1 MWHSGW
7 RPKGEWPVTQSDA
20 SLAGATQRGAAM
32 PFRNSRNGGRA
43 TVSQAFESRTSW
55 HDRMGLTLEE
65 ALELPALAGTTV
77 VAGGQ
82 GLDRAVRHMVVDDP
96 SDPLGVAGPDV
107 LVVLGARLPPADPA
121 NCRALVERLVS
132 MGTAGLAFRRT
143 EGPPPVPGEVLAEAD
158 RRGFPV
164 LALPAAAR
172 MDEVLS
178 EVLGAVVSKQN
189 QALEL
194 SSRMHNQFIDVALSG
209 GGLEEVTDQLAT
221 FLEGAAVLGLGPD
234 REILTSAGPAEDV
247 AEISDW
253 LWLLDAAADDALA
266 ELAPA
271 RRVSGVRADQS
282 VVPPAAVLAG
292 ADLSPADGILLVPGH
307 HELPGGTGEYA
318 VAPIMAG
325 DQRHGWLVAVHRTG
339 PLMVGAGGVL
349 ERAAMVSALSV
360 IRQQA
365 VHSVEL
371 RFQGDLVRRL
381 VGGSLRHTERAL
393 AQTRSFGW
401 RLDGP
406 VVVLVSATET
416 VADPA
421 ADPTRALDVL
431 DRLAD
436 GWRPPPDGEVAGA
449 AVAGLSTEIVTVL
462 PLDGRSPEDISSLVS
477 AVTSR
482 VNARLRRVGRVLGTG
497 IGRPAASI
505 TGLGDAHQQAQ
516 RALSVGQEIHG
527 VSAVTHFD
535 QLGVFRLLSL
545 IPDSPELRSYV
556 DEVLGPLADSGD
568 PDSADLRETLRVLLE
583 TTLNVAESARR
594 LHFHYNTMRYRIGK
608 LERILGPF
616 TTDPTLRLN
625 LLLALHAARM
635 RGLDQSHRPPIE
647 STPAAI
653 LDDGFEALI

>member
-7 RPKGEWPVTQSDA
+7 QPKGDEPVTQSDA
-20 SLAGATQRGAAM
+20 SLAGATQRSATT
-32 PFRNSRNGGRA
+32 PLRNSRNGGRA

-132 MGTAGLAFRRT
+132 MGTAALAFRRA
-143 EGPPPVPGEVLAEAD
+143 EGPPPVPGEVLAEAE

-164 LALPAAAR
+164 LALPPGVR
-172 MDEVLS
+172 MDEVVS
-178 EVLGAVVSKQN
+178 EVLGAVVGKQTE
-189 QALEL
+189 ALDL

-209 GGLEEVTDQLAT
+209 GGLEEVTDQLASS
-221 FLEGAAVLGLGPD
+221 LDGAAVLGLGPD
-234 REILTSAGPAEDV
+234 REIVTSAGPPEDV

-253 LWLLDAAADDALA
+253 LWLLDAAADDALT
-266 ELAPA
+266 ELAPS
-271 RRVSGVRADQS
+271 RRLSGVRADQS
-282 VVPPAAVLAG
+282 VVTPADVLAD

-307 HELPGGTGEYA
+307 HELPGGVGEYA

-325 DQRHGWLVAVHRTG
+325 DQRHGWLVAVHRHG
-339 PLMVGAGGVL
+339 AMMLGAGGVL
-349 ERAAMVSALSV
+349 ERAAVIAALSV
-360 IRQQA
+360 IRLQA

-381 VGGSLRHTERAL
+381 VGGSVGHTERTL
-393 AQTRSFGW
+393 AYTRSFGW

-406 VVVLVSATET
+406 VAVLVTATET
-416 VADPA
+416 VADA
-421 ADPTRALDVL
+421 QADPTKALDVL

-436 GWRPPPDGEVAGA
+436 GWRAALEPEVAGA
-449 AVAGLSTEIVTVL
+449 AVAGLATEIVTLL
-462 PLDGRSPEDISSLVS
+462 PLDGRTPEELTALVT

-482 VNARLRRVGRVLGTG
+482 VNGRLRRVGRLLGTG
-497 IGRPAASI
+497 IGRPAGSLSA
-505 TGLGDAHQQAQ
+505 LAEAHRQAQ
-516 RALSVGQEIHG
+516 RALGVGQEIHG
-527 VSAVTHFD
+527 GSSVTHFD

-545 IPDSPELRSYV
+545 IPDSTELRTYV
-556 DEVLGPLADSGD
+556 DEVLGPLADAAD

-583 TTLNVAESARR
+583 TNLNVAESARR

-608 LERILGPF
+608 LERLLGPF

-625 LLLALHAARM
+625 LLLSLHAARM
-635 RGLDQSHRPPIE
+635 RGLDQPHRPPIE
-647 STPAAI
+647 STPAT
-653 LDDGFEALI
+653 LPDDGLDALI